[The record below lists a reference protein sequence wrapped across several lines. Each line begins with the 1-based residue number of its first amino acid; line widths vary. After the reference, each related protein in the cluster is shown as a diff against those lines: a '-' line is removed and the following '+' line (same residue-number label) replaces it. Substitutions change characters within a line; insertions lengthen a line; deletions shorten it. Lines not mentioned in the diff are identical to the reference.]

1 MELGSPTTFGQQAN
15 FAVRPRMR
23 WSDYLHA
30 IESITIVLG
39 LIFWVFLSVK
49 LSAGK
54 GTPIRGLVM
63 GWITMLSISVLVSFV
78 LFIILVFAGAIV
90 LGVRGWK

>member
-1 MELGSPTTFGQQAN
+1 MW
-15 FAVRPRMR
+15 

-30 IESITIVLG
+30 IESITILLG
-39 LIFWVFLSVK
+39 LISWVFLSVK

-63 GWITMLSISVLVSFV
+63 GWITMLSISVVVSFAF
-78 LFIILVFAGAIV
+78 FIILVSAGAIV
-90 LGVRGWK
+90 LGLRGWK